1 MKKKGRSPTQNARPQ
16 KKSSSKA
23 APSKGTVKK
32 KSSKPNK
39 EELRV
44 ATPTGARLEFLRNEG
59 LIAPDEISSDEDRV
73 PLDFTRLNFKL
84 VGAVHS
90 RYAVR
95 HSHAIFRAA
104 FYRVR
109 VAYIQRDLRL
119 LKAKLRA
126 KLSQKYKTKWQLDDA
141 LLKDTEI
148 KELED
153 ELVEAEAKLTVI
165 EALASG
171 YEDLRNA
178 ASREMFRRGV
188 EKAPND

>member
-1 MKKKGRSPTQNARPQ
+1 MKKKTQSRQRNASVR
-16 KKSSSKA
+16 KASNSKG
-23 APSKGTVKK
+23 APSKASAKK
-32 KSSKPNK
+32 KSQKSSGEN
-39 EELRV
+39 LRI
-44 ATPTGARLEFLRNEG
+44 ATPTDTRLEFLRNEG

-73 PLDFTRLNFKL
+73 PLDFTRFNFKL
-84 VGAVHS
+84 IGSVHS

-104 FYRVR
+104 YYRVR

-119 LKAKLRA
+119 LKARLRA
-126 KLSQKYKTKWQLDDA
+126 KLGKKYKTKWQLDDA
-141 LLKDTEI
+141 LLKNKEV

-153 ELVEAEAKLTVI
+153 DLIEAEAKLTVI
-165 EALASG
+165 EALAGG

>member
-1 MKKKGRSPTQNARPQ
+1 M
-16 KKSSSKA
+16 
-23 APSKGTVKK
+23 
-32 KSSKPNK
+32 
-39 EELRV
+39 
-44 ATPTGARLEFLRNEG
+44 
-59 LIAPDEISSDEDRV
+59 
-73 PLDFTRLNFKL
+73 DFTSLNFKL
-84 VGAVHS
+84 VGSVHS

-109 VAYIQRDLRL
+109 VAYATRDLRL
-119 LKAKLRA
+119 LKARKRA
-126 KLSQKYKTKWQLDDA
+126 RLADKYKTKWQLDDA
-141 LLKDTEI
+141 LLKDKEI

-153 ELVEAEAKLTVI
+153 DLVDAEAKLTVI
-165 EALASG
+165 EALAGG

>member
-1 MKKKGRSPTQNARPQ
+1 
-16 KKSSSKA
+16 
-23 APSKGTVKK
+23 
-32 KSSKPNK
+32 
-39 EELRV
+39 V
-44 ATPTGARLEFLRNEG
+44 ATPTDTRLAFLRDEG

-73 PLDFTRLNFKL
+73 PLDFTSLDFKL

-104 FYRVR
+104 FYRIR
-109 VAYIQRDLRL
+109 VAYLSRDIRL
-119 LKAKLRA
+119 CKARKRA
-126 KLSQKYKTKWQLDDA
+126 RLSDKYKTKWQLDDA
-141 LLKDTEI
+141 LLKDKEI
-148 KELED
+148 RELEND
-153 ELVEAEAKLTVI
+153 LVSAEAKLTVI
-165 EALASG
+165 EALAGG